1 MRVKS
6 YLTQVFEYPFIRIS
20 DPMKWRF
27 ILFPILLIISCQTA
41 TYAQQSVW
49 TLRGKVLETDKTPLE
64 FVNVYVNNTSIGTTT
79 QADGSFIL
87 KIPKSVHKIEI
98 VVSFIGYNTLKKV
111 LSTAEIGRGVI
122 FLMESST
129 LLKEIKV
136 TAKRDRNWKKKWKIF
151 KDGLLGDSQ
160 FTNNCTI
167 LNPDAVILEYD
178 KDKKV
183 IATANEPIFIEN
195 TGLGYKIMFQMETFI
210 SDGKLTF
217 FAGDKFFEH
226 LKPKDDKQASRW
238 KKSRSRAYNNSFR
251 NFLVSLAKNK
261 LAENGFEVFQQYKIK
276 EGLYGRISVANELRE
291 QSLFKGIA
299 DSLCSY
305 DSLSRRYVLHS
316 KKPLLVFLLDQFN
329 TMPVFKDYP
338 YKYSQ
343 VALPLDSIEFTA
355 NGWITKPNGM
365 ILRDHWGNE
374 GFSSLLPDD
383 YEDEIVVPPNA
394 SPEVLASLFAENDR
408 KFWFING
415 KVTSPGGLAVTDAGV
430 FINHTATSVKTNS
443 DGKFTLKVPAALQQ
457 VDLLVTNRKFILAKV
472 PVNATQ
478 NTELVSVTLKPDDF
492 SFANDKNKEFQKNW
506 KVFEKALLGDPNADI
521 APTFFRESCEIQ
533 NPEVISFEQDGSG
546 KLTAKAIKPLVIQN
560 NALGY
565 KITYSLNQFE
575 SDGKEDKIT
584 GDKYFEKLTPK
595 DDKQKVLWEKNQ
607 LKIYQE
613 SLKYFLLS
621 LSQNKLEQN
630 GFAVFKM
637 LKIQDIYDSFV
648 TVKSELADS
657 SLVTVKATE
666 ICKFDATVNRFYL
679 HSDYPLLVFLTRRS
693 EPLRLTFNDYP
704 YKRSQI
710 VLPNF
715 YLEFA
720 GDGTITNFQNTEIR
734 DFWSYSGLSG
744 SIPNDFNPDQRSVDR
759 IDFDAVEVINPKPVN
774 SIQPTNLG
782 IVNRF
787 AANGMQFQRTTI
799 ETIKGNGYGSIAND
813 FNVKM
818 NEADYSLTIY
828 DLLRRIPGMIV
839 RYDPQSASYTAAF
852 SSSMS
857 FKSAIQPAAL
867 LIDGYLI
874 DSPDRVSTAL
884 ASINVRDIES
894 LGAMKYSSTSI
905 FGARGGNG
913 VIVITTKK

>member
-1 MRVKS
+1 
-6 YLTQVFEYPFIRIS
+6 
-20 DPMKWRF
+20 
-27 ILFPILLIISCQTA
+27 
-41 TYAQQSVW
+41 
-49 TLRGKVLETDKTPLE
+49 
-64 FVNVYVNNTSIGTTT
+64 
-79 QADGSFIL
+79 
-87 KIPKSVHKIEI
+87 
-98 VVSFIGYNTLKKV
+98 
-111 LSTAEIGRGVI
+111 
-122 FLMESST
+122 
-129 LLKEIKV
+129 
-136 TAKRDRNWKKKWKIF
+136 
-151 KDGLLGDSQ
+151 
-160 FTNNCTI
+160 
-167 LNPDAVILEYD
+167 
-178 KDKKV
+178 
-183 IATANEPIFIEN
+183 
-195 TGLGYKIMFQMETFI
+195 METFI

-261 LAENGFEVFQQYKIK
+261 LAENGFEVFQQPKIK
-276 EGLYGRISVANELRE
+276 EGLYGRISVASELRE
-291 QSLFKGIA
+291 QNLHKGIA

-329 TMPVFKDYP
+329 TIPVFKDYP

-355 NGWITKPNGM
+355 NGWLTKPNGM
-365 ILRDHWGNE
+365 VLRDYWGNE
-374 GFSSLLPDD
+374 GFSNLLPDD
-383 YEDEIVVPPNA
+383 YEDEIVVPANA

-415 KVTSPGGLAVTDAGV
+415 KVTLEGGLTVADADV
-430 FINHTATSVKTNS
+430 FINHTTTSVKTNS
-443 DGKFTLKVPAALQQ
+443 DGKFSLKVPAAFSQ
-457 VDLLVTNRKFILAKV
+457 VDLLVSGQKFMLAKV
-472 PVNATQ
+472 TVNSTQ
-478 NTELVSVTLKPDDF
+478 NTEPVAVTLRPDNF
-492 SFANDKNKEFQKNW
+492 SFTNEKNKEFQKNW
-506 KVFEKALLGDPNADI
+506 KVFEKALLGDPGADI

-533 NPEVISFEQDGSG
+533 NPEVISFEQDEAG

-565 KITYSLNQFE
+565 KITYSLTQFE
-575 SDGKEDKIT
+575 SDGKENKIT

-595 DDKQKVLWEKNQ
+595 DEKQKILWEKNQ
-607 LKIYQE
+607 IKIYQE

-637 LKIQDIYDSFV
+637 LKIQDIYDSFI

-657 SLVTVKATE
+657 SMVAVKATE
-666 ICKFDATVNRFYL
+666 ICKFDATANRFYL
-679 HSDYPLLVFLTRRS
+679 HSDYPLLIFLTRRT

-734 DFWSYSGLSG
+734 DFWSYNGLSG
-744 SIPNDFNPDQRSVDR
+744 SIPSDFNPDQQNVDR
-759 IDFDAVEVINPKPVN
+759 IDFDAIEVISPKPVN
-774 SIQPTNLG
+774 NTQPAGLG
-782 IVNRF
+782 VINRF
-787 AANGMQFQRTTI
+787 VGNGMQLQRTTM
-799 ETIKGNGYGSIAND
+799 ETKKETGYGSIAND
-813 FNVKM
+813 FNVKI
-818 NEADYSLTIY
+818 NEQDMSLTIY
-828 DLLRRIPGMIV
+828 DLLRRIPGMIIK
-839 RYDPQSASYTAAF
+839 YDPNTATYTAGF

-857 FKSAIQPAAL
+857 FQKALEPAAL
-867 LIDGYLI
+867 LLDGLLI
-874 DSPDRVSTAL
+874 DSAERVNTAL
-884 ASINVRDIES
+884 VSINVRDIES
-894 LGAMKYSSTSI
+894 LGAMKYSSASI